1 MITIL
6 NEDGKTV
13 DKKMKKKKDLC
24 KAFSTY
30 FCKHSF

>member
-13 DKKMKKKKDLC
+13 DEKMKKKRLMQSLQHL
-24 KAFSTY
+24 FLQT
-30 FCKHSF
+30 

>member
-13 DKKMKKKKDLC
+13 DKKMKKKKRFMQSLQHL
-24 KAFSTY
+24 FLQT
-30 FCKHSF
+30 